1 MAQPLSGNFT
11 EGTLAVMT
19 VSPNQLQ
26 RAISTKKGKVTE
38 RFSRGPEDQDLYEFS
53 LEDFT
58 LYPRV
63 WEGEMGLNQS
73 AESLHE
79 NAWSR

>member
-1 MAQPLSGNFT
+1 MAI
-11 EGTLAVMT
+11 
-19 VSPNQLQ
+19 SPSQLQ

-38 RFSRGPEDQDLYEFS
+38 LFSRGPEDQDLYEFS

-58 LYPRV
+58 LYPQV

-73 AESLHE
+73 VESLYE

>member
-1 MAQPLSGNFT
+1 
-11 EGTLAVMT
+11 MT

-58 LYPRV
+58 LPPQV
-63 WEGEMGLNQS
+63 
-73 AESLHE
+73 
-79 NAWSR
+79 

>member
-1 MAQPLSGNFT
+1 
-11 EGTLAVMT
+11 MT

-58 LYPRV
+58 LCFQV
-63 WEGEMGLNQS
+63 
-73 AESLHE
+73 
-79 NAWSR
+79 

>member
-1 MAQPLSGNFT
+1 
-11 EGTLAVMT
+11 MT

-58 LYPRV
+58 LYFQV

-73 AESLHE
+73 VESLYE

>member
-1 MAQPLSGNFT
+1 
-11 EGTLAVMT
+11 MT

-26 RAISTKKGKVTE
+26 RPISTKKGKVTE

-58 LYPRV
+58 LYPQV
-63 WEGEMGLNQS
+63 WIGETGLNHS
-73 AESLHE
+73 IESLHE
-79 NAWSR
+79 DALSR

>member
-1 MAQPLSGNFT
+1 MAI
-11 EGTLAVMT
+11 
-19 VSPNQLQ
+19 SPSQLQ

-73 AESLHE
+73 AESLYE